1 MPQASQLMR
10 AKQDLSSLG
19 FHMMKLKVCPSQ
31 YVGEG
36 IPDKMGD
43 ENLGICKECVKLVII
58 MKITVIRGDRYQGT
72 KLRDNISCL
81 LKLPR
86 ICMSLDIRR

>member
-1 MPQASQLMR
+1 
-10 AKQDLSSLG
+10 
-19 FHMMKLKVCPSQ
+19 MMKLKVCPSQ

-36 IPDKMGD
+36 IPYKMGD